1 MGCFEHGSDDVDFQR
16 PFANYYG
23 LNFVL
28 YELSTP
34 FLNIHWFLDKFDMT
48 GSTAQLINGIL
59 LLASFGGARL
69 IWGSYQSWMIY
80 WDIWQAWNNQA
91 PLTADCVKYAYASA
105 LETPTVCRTLT
116 GWLALLYVGGNTAL
130 TCLNFFWYWK
140 MIAAVRKRFV
150 PKGGTKGKSDGASKK
165 GL

>member
-1 MGCFEHGSDDVDFQR
+1 MGANSRAPQR

-34 FLNIHWFLDKFDMT
+34 FLNIHWFLDKFGMT

-59 LLASFGGARL
+59 LLASFGGSRL
-69 IWGSYQSWMIY
+69 VWGSYQSWMIY
-80 WDIWQAWNNQA
+80 NDIWQAWHA
-91 PLTADCVKYAYASA
+91 TKPWGAECLKYATHQYNGNG
-105 LETPTVCRTLT
+105 LHVPTDCRVLP
-116 GWLALLYVGGNTAL
+116 GWLALLYVGANTAL
-130 TCLNFFWYWK
+130 TVLNFYWYWK

-150 PKGGTKGKSDGASKK
+150 PKDEKASVKK
-165 GL
+165 DR